1 MRPHDET
8 RNDVGAR
15 IPLGRTPL
23 PPTASRTRRKTDL
36 SIKMS
41 RADNI
46 GWTLDNTAFLPTSTC
61 LSLKSWPYREY
72 PIMFT
77 QIPPSDHIIVR
88 CIPTSLHAR
97 RLTLATR
104 RYHRT
109 PYNGRKTAAAFT
121 QTRKI
126 CYVHFNAT
134 LYVPLTR
141 ALRPV

>member
-97 RLTLATR
+97 RLTLR
-104 RYHRT
+104 RDDIIGLHTTVIKQRLLLHK
-109 PYNGRKTAAAFT
+109 PEK
-121 QTRKI
+121 
-126 CYVHFNAT
+126 YVMYILMRHYT
-134 LYVPLTR
+134 YR
-141 ALRPV
+141 